1 MLIIVPGPNAT
12 IFASLGVRLAKY
24 WHTFSCPLF
33 FGTIRKKGG
42 LLGESRARCEMAAR
56 HQGRSKYIRGGNVR
70 NSMGFFPPSYVGT
83 YPESARKYLPRR
95 VFGKPEIKPRT
106 PDLGPS
112 LVRMHAHKIVNLE

>member
-1 MLIIVPGPNAT
+1 MLMIVPGPNAT

-56 HQGRSKYIRGGNVR
+56 HQGRSNTLGGGMCETQWV
-70 NSMGFFPPSYVGT
+70 FFPPHTLGT
-83 YPESARKYLPRR
+83 TLKARESTSPAVCLASLRLNHEPQ
-95 VFGKPEIKPRT
+95 T
-106 PDLGPS
+106 SGP
-112 LVRMHAHKIVNLE
+112 V